1 MVYFSDLQKRP
12 ITDKQGQLVGLLKDL
27 VFIDGEEFAEVT
39 HLIYISEEGY
49 RKKIPWKHVE
59 ELKEPRVKGT
69 PKIDIILGVE
79 KQNLNPTFER
89 GDEFLIGNIVDK
101 QLVDVNGV
109 KVVRVNDIL
118 LGKIGDKFCIVAA
131 CVGLRSMLRRLGF
144 NRLIKLFPKLAPEY
158 IVKWEDVE
166 PLEKNLHDIH
176 VKIQKNRIADLH
188 PEDIADIMEDLDT
201 KERAL
206 IFKTLDQRK
215 RIRTLIDVEPH
226 VRKTFFNSLQIKS
239 IVEILENIPA
249 SNAAD
254 LLSAMSR
261 PKVEKILGLINK
273 EQSQKVREILHY
285 PQESAA
291 AIMHTNLIAVPKNF
305 TAQQTI
311 TLMRKIKPHERT
323 YHIYVT
329 NPANKLLG
337 ILSIRA
343 LIISS
348 PSKKVSQLMKT
359 EVVKVRLNTPK
370 DEIARAMA
378 RYDLFVLPVV
388 DDKNTLKG
396 VVNADDVI
404 SEILPEANLKSTI
417 RPLLLKIKNGN
428 NKTSK
433 ES

>member
-12 ITDKQGQLVGLLKDL
+12 ITDKEGQLVGLLKDL

-59 ELKEPRVKGT
+59 ELKERREKGT
-69 PKIDIILGVE
+69 LRIDIILGVDRGD
-79 KQNLNPTFER
+79 LNPTFER

-118 LGKIGDKFCIVAA
+118 LGKIEDKFCIVAA

-144 NRLIKLFPKLAPEY
+144 NRIIKLFPKLAPEY
-158 IVKWEDVE
+158 VVKWEDVE

-176 VKIQKNRIADLH
+176 VKIQKSRISDLH

-226 VRKTFFNSLQIKS
+226 VRRTFFNNLQVKS

-261 PKVEKILGLINK
+261 SKVERILCLMNK
-273 EQSQKVREILHY
+273 EQAQKIREILHY

-291 AIMHTNLIAVPKNF
+291 AIMHTNFIAVPKNF
-305 TAQQTI
+305 SVQQTI
-311 TLMRKIKPHERT
+311 KFMRRIKPHERT

-329 NPANKLLG
+329 NQANKLLG

-359 EVVKVRLNTPK
+359 EVVKIRLNTPK

-404 SEILPEANLKSTI
+404 SEILPESNLKSTI

-428 NKTSK
+428 TKTSEK
-433 ES
+433 S